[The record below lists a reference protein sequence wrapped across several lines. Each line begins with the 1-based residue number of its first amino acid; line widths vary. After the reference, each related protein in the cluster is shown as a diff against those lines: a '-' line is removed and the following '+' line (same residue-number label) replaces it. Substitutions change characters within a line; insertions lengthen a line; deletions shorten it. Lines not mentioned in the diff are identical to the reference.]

1 MKNTKKLFS
10 FILVFAMAIGMAT
23 CTQAASREEIS
34 NIHVS
39 KEGDCKYWTD
49 NSPAKQTLINYVKD
63 VTNKKSANFIPV
75 VDRIAVFDLDGTL
88 ICETTPCYFEW
99 MMYLHRV
106 LEDPTYNAPADV
118 RTEALAVQAAIKA
131 GYLPP
136 EMERDEAIS
145 QAKAFAGMTFPEYTE
160 YVRNFMQT
168 PAEGLTNLK
177 RGESFY
183 LPMVEAVS
191 YLQSND
197 FTVYI
202 VSGSDRPALRIL
214 VDGVMKIAPNNV
226 IGTDADIVASHQN
239 GKDGLEYVYSKDDQ
253 LNRGEFIL
261 KNVKMNKVST
271 IAQEIGKQPVV
282 AFGNSSGDS
291 SMFQYTITNNKYKSA
306 AFTLLCDD
314 LDRELGN
321 QKKADS
327 MAKSA
332 KENGW
337 TTISMK
343 NDFKTI
349 YGPEVKRVTT
359 QDKK

>member
-1 MKNTKKLFS
+1 MNKTKKLVS
-10 FILVFAMAIGMAT
+10 FILVFAMAIGIAT
-23 CTQAASREEIS
+23 CTQAASREEIA

-39 KEGDCKYWTD
+39 KAGDFKYWAD
-49 NSPAKQTLINYVKD
+49 NSPAKQTLVNYVKD

-75 VDRIAVFDLDGTL
+75 EDRIAVFDLDGTL
-88 ICETTPCYFEW
+88 ICETTPSYFEW
-99 MMYLHRV
+99 MMYLDRV
-106 LEDPTYNAPADV
+106 LDDPTYNASQEDKDYAKV
-118 RTEALAVQAAIKA
+118 VKAAIDA
-131 GYLPP
+131 RHLP
-136 EMERDEAIS
+136 EDMELKEAIAQS
-145 QAKAFAGMTFPEYTE
+145 KAFAGMTFPEYE
-160 YVRNFMQT
+160 NYVKKFMET

-183 LPMVEAVS
+183 LPMVEVVS
-191 YLQSND
+191 YLQAND

-214 VDGVMKIAPNNV
+214 VDGIMKIAPNNV
-226 IGTDADIVASHQN
+226 IGTDADILASHQN
-239 GKDGLEYVYSKDDQ
+239 GKDGLDYVYAKDDQ
-253 LNRGEFIL
+253 IIRGEFL
-261 KNVKMNKVST
+261 RKNVKMNKVSN
-271 IAQEIGKQPVV
+271 IAQEIGKQPVL
-282 AFGNSSGDS
+282 AFGNSSGDA
-291 SMFQYTITNNKYKSA
+291 SMFQYTIINNKYKSA

-337 TTISMK
+337 VAISMK

-349 YGPEVKRVTT
+349 YGSEVKRAAA
-359 QDKK
+359 Q